1 MIYLNSSGTNSVIVT
16 LYEKCI
22 NITNPYFLWQIE
34 NKTTKELTYFYQND
48 NSTSPW
54 YYNSF
59 TISVATQSGLTAG
72 ILNNPAGEYT
82 YTIWEMNEPY
92 NLNVASAS
100 NPNPVETG
108 ILKIVATQSGIMGL
122 ETFTYSGTIP
132 SFKNI

>member
-1 MIYLNSSGTNSVIVT
+1 MIYLNPGTNSVIVT

-22 NITNPYFLWQIE
+22 NILNPYFLWQIE
-34 NKTTKELTYFYQND
+34 NKTTKEVTFFYQND
-48 NSTSPW
+48 SSDVPW

-59 TISVATQSGLTAG
+59 TFSIATQSGLTAG
-72 ILNNPAGEYT
+72 ILNNPPGEYT
-82 YTIWEMNEPY
+82 YTVWEMSEPY
-92 NLNVASAS
+92 NLNVGSAS